1 MVTLW
6 NGVGWTRI
14 ESVLSE
20 VVSLLCGIVL
30 CYAARRLA
38 FSVLGKDA
46 LVRNAMFDSLLER
59 FINPVDRHQRPS
71 VKKSTT

>member
-1 MVTLW
+1 MDMLW

-20 VVSLLCGIVL
+20 VVDVLYGTVL
-30 CYAARRLA
+30 CYAARGLA

-46 LVRNAMFDSLLER
+46 LVRNVMFDSLLER
-59 FINPVDRHQRPS
+59 FINFVDQHQRPS